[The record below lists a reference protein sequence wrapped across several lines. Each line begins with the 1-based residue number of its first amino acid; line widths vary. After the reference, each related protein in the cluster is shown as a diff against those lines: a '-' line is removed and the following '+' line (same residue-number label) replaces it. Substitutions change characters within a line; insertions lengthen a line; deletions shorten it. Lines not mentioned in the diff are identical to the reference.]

1 MQINERDFIE
11 NFSFSV
17 AIKVISEASKQTLK
31 HFLQVSVSK
40 QKSYWLILA
49 RE

>member
-1 MQINERDFIE
+1 MQINERDFTE

-31 HFLQVSVSK
+31 HFL
-40 QKSYWLILA
+40 
-49 RE
+49 